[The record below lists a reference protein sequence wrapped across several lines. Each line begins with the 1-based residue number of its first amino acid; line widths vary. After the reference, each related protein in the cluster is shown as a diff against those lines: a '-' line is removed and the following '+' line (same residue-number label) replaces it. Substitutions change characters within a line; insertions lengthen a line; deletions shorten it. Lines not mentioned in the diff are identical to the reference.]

1 MPSQRRVKAFGL
13 IVILIVLLILYV
25 SSSARQTRNS
35 DFYTKT
41 SRALEAQRA
50 REAKAQQDAASD
62 AEIAKKLRDAEA
74 RAKKEESQRH
84 HAPVQEI
91 VGLNEPKEKDAV
103 HGPVKPAGVAKVG
116 DEEAGDHEKSVAGRV
131 SYTDKKDKDD
141 GVAKVGNIGDGVA
154 GLGADKP
161 KESHGAEK
169 EQKAETEDD
178 HEVEVEFNAILKR
191 SPIIIFSKTF
201 CPFSRKAKT
210 ILLEKYKIT
219 PAPYVVELDQHPLGQ
234 RLQHALAKT
243 TGRSTVPNIL
253 INGKSIG
260 GGDDVE
266 DLHQRGRIIDTVK
279 SMGGKRIMEARL
291 FEARKER
298 RLRA

>member
-41 SRALEAQRA
+41 SQALEAQRA

-74 RAKKEESQRH
+74 RAKKQESQRH
-84 HAPVQEI
+84 HAPVQEV
-91 VGLNEPKEKDAV
+91 VGLNEPKGKDAV
-103 HGPVKPAGVAKVG
+103 HGPVKPAVAAKVG

-191 SPIIIFSKTF
+191 SP
-201 CPFSRKAKT
+201 
-210 ILLEKYKIT
+210 
-219 PAPYVVELDQHPLGQ
+219 
-234 RLQHALAKT
+234 
-243 TGRSTVPNIL
+243 STL
-253 INGKSIG
+253 
-260 GGDDVE
+260 
-266 DLHQRGRIIDTVK
+266 
-279 SMGGKRIMEARL
+279 
-291 FEARKER
+291 
-298 RLRA
+298 